1 MLSVTKNSAIRL
13 TMIAAAVAALAF
25 AAAAVPARAE
35 SVNNGYVKSL
45 VLSSAPANGLYYAA
59 GDVISVDA
67 TFSKDVRVARENS
80 DATQRMLIRV
90 NGDDRLADYAGRVNG
105 DDSVH
110 RFSYT
115 AAAADAETSASLYN
129 LYNFL
134 MWLISPFT
142 FVWGLS
148 IADAQVEA
156 VEIQTVDSVFIPVG
170 EECEARI
177 NDDPN
182 NALDAATYSPYTCNY
197 YAVSTA
203 ISGLALN

>member
-1 MLSVTKNSAIRL
+1 MLSITKKSTVRL
-13 TMIAAAVAALAF
+13 AMIAAVAALAF
-25 AAAAVPARAE
+25 AAVAVPARAQ
-35 SVNNGYVKSL
+35 SAGNGYVKS
-45 VLSSAPANGLYYAA
+45 VALSSAPANGLYYDA

-80 DATQRMLIRV
+80 GATQRMLIKV
-90 NGDDRLADYAGRVNG
+90 NDADRFADYAGRVNG

-115 AAAADAETSASLYN
+115 TTAADGATSAGLYN
-129 LYNFL
+129 LYNFI
-134 MWLISPFT
+134 MWLISPFM
-142 FVWGLS
+142 FIWGQS

-182 NALDAATYSPYTCNY
+182 NALDVAAYSPYTCNY
-197 YAVSTA
+197 YAVSA
-203 ISGLALN
+203 DISGLSLN